1 MKFQTQA
8 EMRPKKNVN
17 KIRYKDRA
25 FGNERRLSYLKEIYR
40 DEPYFPK
47 PLAYEDID
55 NAVFDFLDKEIELA
69 VNGERVPTFKLYSNQ
84 RFSEYSQ
91 NWEHTDEDGN
101 LLLNFKTV
109 SRENNA
115 DFGDNQGGLWN
126 IPGERY
132 YTTRIRTVL
141 DQNGTE
147 SYEIYSMKQPYSVDL
162 VYNFNFVTDKFSM
175 LNEFNGKLNQKFS
188 SRQCYIRPNSHYIPM
203 VVESVNDETTYSV
216 DDRKF
221 FMQSAE
227 IKVMAYIINAEDFKV
242 EKRPKRIMLCME
254 GDRARPKPVVN
265 IDEYDDVYE
274 NKSLELNID
283 FDEYQDKVSFTM
295 DTDMNVETTDTKN
308 IRNMRLSVN
317 GTPYFIDKGF
327 KVKDGDEIRI
337 KIRVFDPSEK
347 SSIRFVGYD
356 PNATYEKNDTPESVS
371 DEPTKHEVIDIV

>member
-1 MKFQTQA
+1 
-8 EMRPKKNVN
+8 MRPKKNVN
-17 KIRYKDRA
+17 RMRYKDKA
-25 FGNERRLSYLKEIYR
+25 YGNERRLNYLKEIYR
-40 DEPYFPK
+40 NEPYFPK
-47 PLAYEDID
+47 PLTYEDID
-55 NAVFDFLDKEIELA
+55 NAVFEFLNKEIDIA

-115 DFGDNQGGLWN
+115 DFGENQGGLWN
-126 IPGERY
+126 IPGDRY

-162 VYNFNFVTDKFSM
+162 IYSFNFVTDKFSM
-175 LNEFNGKLNQKFS
+175 LNEFNGKLNSKFS
-188 SRQCYIRPNSHYIPM
+188 SRQCYIRPNGHFIPM

-221 FMQSAE
+221 FIQSFE
-227 IKVMAYIINAEDFKV
+227 IKVMAYIINSEDFKV
-242 EKRPKRIMLCME
+242 EKRPKRVMLCME
-254 GDRARPKPVVN
+254 GDRSRPKPVVSV
-265 IDEYDDVYE
+265 DEYDDVYE

-283 FDEYQDKVSFTM
+283 FDEYQEKVSFTM
-295 DTDMNVETTDTKN
+295 DTDMVVETTETKN
-308 IRNMRLSVN
+308 IRNMRVSVN

-327 KVKDGDEIRI
+327 KVKNGDEVKIR
-337 KIRVFDPSEK
+337 IRVFDPADK
-347 SSIRFVGYD
+347 SNIKFTGYD
-356 PNATYEKNDTPESVS
+356 PNTAYEKNNTPESVS
-371 DEPTKHEVIDIV
+371 DEPTKFEVIEVE